1 MEFVNAT
8 FHFRMSDDE
17 TENAQVIYGF
27 EIAWEQICFILGV
40 SGNVFVLYATIAHK
54 AIKLDKMSIW
64 IIKNLAVADIGNCVL
79 VLLPILLTQYG
90 KLNGMLLFG
99 SGDIFYKVLG
109 SYINSFFVA
118 NIVLINIL
126 SLNKL
131 LRCIYPLRN
140 LYTTR
145 SQRIKVTALTIS
157 LSIVPVF
164 WNIYGFSK
172 GFLTLNEVWRDPD
185 YLGGRHIA
193 EPKHDATDR
202 NEIISDILVYL
213 YIALPSLTLIIF
225 NSAVVVFAIQ
235 KSNNAINKK
244 NLLIVVIVT
253 AGFFIS
259 FIPESVSLLSHS
271 TTLEYREFA
280 YSLIWLSCWTNPFIY
295 LAVNPSFR
303 EFTKKILFCRR
314 STVQQVQQV
323 QPVLPPTN
331 TVLANVAVTEQVTAC

>member
-27 EIAWEQICFILGV
+27 EIAWEQISFILGV
-40 SGNVFVLYATIAHK
+40 SGNVFVMYATIAHK

-164 WNIYGFSK
+164 WSIYGFSK

-193 EPKHDATDR
+193 EPIHDDATDK
-202 NEIISDILVYL
+202 NEIITDILVYL

-244 NLLIVVIVT
+244 NHLIVVIVT

-259 FIPESVSLLSHS
+259 FIPELVSTLSHS
-271 TTLEYREFA
+271 TALVYREFSF
-280 YSLIWLSCWTNPFIY
+280 SLLWLSCWTNPFIY

-303 EFTKKILFCRR
+303 VFTKKRLLCRKA
-314 STVQQVQQV
+314 TVQQVPLGRV
-323 QPVLPPTN
+323 VNPLIN
-331 TVLANVAVTEQVTAC
+331 IGIASTVC

>member
-1 MEFVNAT
+1 MEFVNGT
-8 FHFRMSDDE
+8 FHYIRMSDDE
-17 TENAQVIYGF
+17 TENAQIIYGF
-27 EIAWEQICFILGV
+27 EIAWEQICFVLGV

-157 LSIVPVF
+157 LSLVPAF
-164 WNIYGFSK
+164 WHINRFSK
-172 GFLTLNEVWRDPD
+172 GFETLNEVWRDLD
-185 YLGGRHIA
+185 YLGGRNIADLKHITSD
-193 EPKHDATDR
+193 K
-202 NEIISDILVYL
+202 NEIIRDILVYL

-244 NLLIVVIVT
+244 NLLIVLIVT

-259 FIPESVSLLSHS
+259 FIPESVSTLSHS
-271 TTLEYREFA
+271 TTLEYQEFA
-280 YSLIWLSCWTNPFIY
+280 FSLIWLSCWTNPFIY

-303 EFTKKILFCRR
+303 EFTKKRFLCRKA
-314 STVQQVQQV
+314 TV
-323 QPVLPPTN
+323 
-331 TVLANVAVTEQVTAC
+331 EQVPLAWSCC